1 MVTSNAE
8 LIAAKGSLSAWLAS
22 CRTGFINSAVQTGG
36 GKVVNSTVKTT
47 VPGIVAVSV
56 GGDPLHPDYA
66 PVVSVAAVTPTNTD
80 ITPAAAVTPAEIS
93 ITSAGVVT
101 PDGILTSLSAIP
113 AGIEGFLTDNAKNI
127 VLAVIAGLIVAII
140 LPALLGSETH
150 GVRFKR
156 SKS

>member
-8 LIAAKGSLSAWLAS
+8 LIAGKGSLSAWLAS
-22 CRTGFINSAVQTGG
+22 CRTGLINSAVQTGG

-47 VPGIVAVSV
+47 VPGIVAIET
-56 GGDPLHPDYA
+56 GPGLA

-80 ITPAAAVTPAEIS
+80 ITPAVAVTPAEIS